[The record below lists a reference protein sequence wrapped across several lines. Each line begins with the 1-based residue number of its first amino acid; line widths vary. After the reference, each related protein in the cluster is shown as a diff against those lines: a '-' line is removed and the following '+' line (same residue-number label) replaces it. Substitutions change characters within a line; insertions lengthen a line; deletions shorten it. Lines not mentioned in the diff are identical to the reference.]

1 MQALPNYFVGLGLV
15 LTFLGLIAG
24 LYFASRGMRTADM
37 IEARAALVHLLNS
50 ATFKFL
56 TSVAGISMSL
66 IVSLTFRIGQFL
78 RLRLD
83 LLCDRIEGA
92 TARGVRHGASPSLT
106 GSDGGAVLAERL
118 AQLVQSIDRLEAA
131 MVEQTAA
138 ETDAVDQTAVPGKL
152 RREPSCPIQP
162 IALSKDE
169 GYYASMADLMAGML
183 FIFIIIAMVFALDV
197 RKDRVDAVAEAEAK
211 AEARVKAELDVPATP
226 LDRPSPAD
234 TEIAVRARLIET
246 IRDFLAS
253 LRHPG
258 RKRAARG
265 IVGACWLASNSP
277 RLKGASPLPAGQ
289 TMISHLGEALG
300 RWLPC
305 MAAGAPAPDA
315 AACQPFAGARL
326 RTVRIETH
334 AEPGLQT
341 AAEAESL
348 TGARAVHLLSGLLG
362 AGAPLLDLRNDAA
375 ERLLDIR
382 GMGVQWPLE
391 PALVEPVPTQPVA
404 EPAKPAPPPAK
415 GAAGKKDAGKNDTVK
430 GIPAKVEPPQ
440 PRSQRI
446 DLRFE
451 MVVLVTEQPGQGGGL
466 ILRPTAK

>member
-1 MQALPNYFVGLGLV
+1 MSHP
-15 LTFLGLIAG
+15 
-24 LYFASRGMRTADM
+24 AD
-37 IEARAALVHLLNS
+37 S
-50 ATFKFL
+50 F
-56 TSVAGISMSL
+56 
-66 IVSLTFRIGQFL
+66 
-78 RLRLD
+78 
-83 LLCDRIEGA
+83 
-92 TARGVRHGASPSLT
+92 
-106 GSDGGAVLAERL
+106 
-118 AQLVQSIDRLEAA
+118 
-131 MVEQTAA
+131 
-138 ETDAVDQTAVPGKL
+138 
-152 RREPSCPIQP
+152 
-162 IALSKDE
+162 SKDE

-226 LDRPSPAD
+226 LDRPSPVD

-253 LRHPG
+253 
-258 RKRAARG
+258 RG
-265 IVGACWLASNSP
+265 IQVESAP
-277 RLKGASPLPAGQ
+277 REGLLRLPAGQYFAAKGASLLPAGQ

-315 AACQPFAGARL
+315 AACQPFAGVLL

-391 PALVEPVPTQPVA
+391 PAPVEPVPAQPVA

-415 GAAGKKDAGKNDTVK
+415 GAAAKKDAGKK
-430 GIPAKVEPPQ
+430 EAGKQEAEKSIPAKHDPPQ

-446 DLRFE
+446 DLRFD
-451 MVVLVTEQPGQGGGL
+451 MVVPVVEQPGQAGGL